1 MIKYNLNLEQVVD
14 MLMREKMT
22 EGKNGS
28 KKNKFKESEIGKDS
42 FDSSDFDMKDD
53 LKHKK

>member
-1 MIKYNLNLEQVVD
+1 

-22 EGKNGS
+22 EGQNGY

>member
-1 MIKYNLNLEQVVD
+1 

-53 LKHKK
+53 HKSKK